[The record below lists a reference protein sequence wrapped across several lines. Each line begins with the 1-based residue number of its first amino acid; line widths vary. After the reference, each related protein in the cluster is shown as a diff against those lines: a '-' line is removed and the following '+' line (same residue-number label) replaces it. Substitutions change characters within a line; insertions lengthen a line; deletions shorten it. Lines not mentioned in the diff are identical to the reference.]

1 MDEGGQTQN
10 IPKPVS
16 IKQEKVCGFQIEST
30 ESVADADVDA
40 EVDAATQDR
49 NDDATAN
56 DVFAESVDAVE
67 KDVVNE
73 EQQEK

>member
-30 ESVADADVDA
+30 ESVADA
-40 EVDAATQDR
+40 EVAAATQDR
-49 NDDATAN
+49 NDGATAN